1 MAALTNLE
9 SPLVV
14 KMPFS
19 MKDKADFNMF
29 DSREKLEAIEAI
41 LSKEID
47 FNLYQTQGIILDHFP
62 LHKRRGAASVLRL
75 FEEHRTGL
83 LFGFI
88 TGKFHE
94 HMIPLNFLK
103 HYFGEKYAMQVAFL
117 LHY

>member
-1 MAALTNLE
+1 MR
-9 SPLVV
+9 
-14 KMPFS
+14 
-19 MKDKADFNMF
+19 DKADFNMF
-29 DSREKLEAIEAI
+29 DSREKLEAIEAKKK
-41 LSKEID
+41 KEID
-47 FNLYQTQGIILDHFP
+47 FNLYKAQGIILDHFP
-62 LHKRRGAASVLRL
+62 LHKRRGAAALINL

-88 TGKFHE
+88 TGRVHQ